1 MSLLFEIQRDFC
13 ICIEIFRE
21 FRYSIGIGSII
32 YNFERGGIMSNGRAL
47 ATSVVETKPMTASAY
62 KDFLAL
68 IKIGIV
74 NSNMIT
80 VFTGLFLAMQL
91 SGLSFLQ
98 NLDLLFFA
106 LGGSGLIIA
115 GSAVLNNLIDR
126 DIDPIM
132 SRTKLRPTV
141 TGRFKASSVWA
152 LAFTFIVVGEVLLF
166 SASVSA
172 GLWGLAGIFSYV
184 VLYSMWSKRKHVGN
198 TVVGSISGAIP
209 PLIGW
214 AAVEPSL
221 GMGAWALF
229 LIMFIWQ
236 PPHFYAL
243 AMRRTD
249 EYRAANI
256 PMLPVV
262 KGFARTKKSMLGWV
276 LLLFPLPF
284 LLTELGMGFII
295 LASALNL
302 GWLYLAIRGFK
313 AKDDLKWATGM
324 FVYSLNYMTILFVSI
339 IIFSLFV

>member
-1 MSLLFEIQRDFC
+1 MT
-13 ICIEIFRE
+13 
-21 FRYSIGIGSII
+21 
-32 YNFERGGIMSNGRAL
+32 NGRAVST
-47 ATSVVETKPMTASAY
+47 AVQSDIETKSVL

-74 NSNMIT
+74 NSNLIT
-80 VFTGLFLAMQL
+80 VFTGLFLAFQL
-91 SGLSFLQ
+91 SGKSFIQHMDILI
-98 NLDLLFFA
+98 FT
-106 LGGSGLIIA
+106 LGGSALILA
-115 GSAVLNNLIDR
+115 GSAAFNNLIDR

-132 SRTKLRPTV
+132 KRTKSRPTV
-141 TGRFKASSVWA
+141 TGRFKASAVFILA
-152 LAFTFIVVGEVLLF
+152 LTFVVVGEVLLF
-166 SASVSA
+166 FTSTAA
-172 GLWGLAGIFSYV
+172 GVWGLIGVFSYV
-184 VLYSMWSKRKHVGN
+184 VVYSMWSKRNHVSN

-243 AMRRTD
+243 AMRRTE

-276 LLLFPLPF
+276 LLLFPLPY
-284 LLTELGMGFII
+284 LLSDLGIGFII
-295 LASALNL
+295 LATVLNA
-302 GWLYLAIRGFK
+302 GWLYLALKGFK
-313 AKDDLKWATGM
+313 VKDDLKWATSM
-324 FVYSLNYMTILFVSI
+324 FIYSLNYMTILFVAM
-339 IIFSLFV
+339 IIFSIFI